1 MKRVIEDNNQKEM
14 TQDYIFLSLIFIF
27 FFFFTPQTVIVKK
40 VVNLRIN
47 KLKKL
52 GFTSTCDRSL

>member
-1 MKRVIEDNNQKEM
+1 M

-27 FFFFTPQTVIVKK
+27 FLFFTPQTVIVKK
-40 VVNLRIN
+40 VGNLRIN